1 MEFTIKQIAQ
11 LLNGEIRGNDS
22 LKINQLAKIEEGK
35 EGSISFL
42 SNPKYEPFLYT
53 TASSAVI
60 VSKDFEPKKSLATN
74 LIVVENAYDSF
85 TKLLEEY
92 QKILNYSK
100 IGVEEPAFKS
110 ESASIGEGVYRGAFS
125 YIGKNCKIGNNVKI
139 FPQVYI
145 GDNVTIGDN
154 TIIYSGAK
162 VYNDCLIGNHCIIHA
177 NAVIG
182 SDGFG
187 FAPQADGSYKAIPQL
202 GNVIIHDNV
211 SVGANTTIDRATMG
225 STIIHEGVKL
235 DNLIQIAHNVEVGRN
250 TVIASQTGVAGSTK
264 IGENCV
270 IAGQVGFAGHI
281 TIANG
286 TKIGAQAGVLSNVK
300 KENTSLTGTF
310 AIELKDYLKS
320 YAVFKKLPQLEK
332 QLRDLDNKL
341 SEIINESLIYER

>member
-1 MEFTIKQIAQ
+1 M
-11 LLNGEIRGNDS
+11 
-22 LKINQLAKIEEGK
+22 
-35 EGSISFL
+35 
-42 SNPKYEPFLYT
+42 
-53 TASSAVI
+53 
-60 VSKDFEPKKSLATN
+60 
-74 LIVVENAYDSF
+74 VENAYNSF

-100 IGVEEPAFKS
+100 IGVEEPSYKD
-110 ESASIGEGVYRGAFS
+110 ESSVIGEGVYRGAFS
-125 YIGKNCKIGNNVKI
+125 YIGKGCKIGKNVKI
-139 FPQVYI
+139 YPQVYI
-145 GDNVTIGDN
+145 GDNVSIGDN
-154 TIIYSGAK
+154 TIIYAGVK
-162 VYNDCLIGNHCIIHA
+162 VYYDSQIGNNCTIHA

-187 FAPQADGSYKAIPQL
+187 FAPQPDGSYKAIPQL

-225 STIIHEGVKL
+225 STVIYEGVKL
-235 DNLIQIAHNVEVGRN
+235 DNLIQIAHNVEIGKN
-250 TVIASQTGVAGSTK
+250 TVIASQTGIAGSTK

-286 TKIGAQAGVLSNVK
+286 TKIGAQSGVLGSIK
-300 KENTSLTGTF
+300 KEDTSLMGSF

-332 QLRDLDNKL
+332 QLRELDNKL
-341 SEIINESLIYER
+341 SEIIDESLVYEK